1 MEKCEKLDYNSS
13 SGAPEKV
20 SFEFKEGYLDIVR
33 VSSVPN
39 LKMKDL
45 CTCKGAKGDDEH
57 LVDLLAPLSVVGGL
71 SECLQL
77 VERVR
82 WWKRSY
88 LRPESRLNEECPGR
102 LRSLRE
108 SHGGQPACRSPRS
121 RRHRLGTRSLRYG
134 GSATKTD
141 A

>member
-45 CTCKGAKGDDEH
+45 STCKGAKGDDEH
-57 LVDLLAPLSVVGGL
+57 LVDLLAPLSVVGVFQNAYNSLKG
-71 SECLQL
+71 CAG
-77 VERVR
+77 
-82 WWKRSY
+82 
-88 LRPESRLNEECPGR
+88 GR
-102 LRSLRE
+102 GPTFAQR
-108 SHGGQPACRSPRS
+108 A
-121 RRHRLGTRSLRYG
+121 
-134 GSATKTD
+134 D
-141 A
+141 